1 MDNGLGFF
9 TIPASIYR
17 AARNAVS
24 PAGNYS
30 FFSAANFASTMTTTT
45 AAALAAAVGSSGATG
60 AAAGVK
66 SSAGID
72 LSNNVG
78 RRVIILSGL
87 FQQSMLCC
95 FRVCGEAG
103 CSQVRVTKLAVPGA
117 DPTSA
122 QPGRLNGCF
131 PADAPIRRLNAATGA
146 LETVQISQLNFGDQ
160 ASRRSFAGTP
170 L

>member
-9 TIPASIYR
+9 TIPASIYQ
-17 AARNAVS
+17 AARINAVS

-45 AAALAAAVGSSGATG
+45 AAALAAAVGSTGATG

-87 FQQSMLCC
+87 VSTLLALVLFL
-95 FRVCGEAG
+95 RVVHA
-103 CSQVRVTKLAVPGA
+103 RTP
-117 DPTSA
+117 
-122 QPGRLNGCF
+122 
-131 PADAPIRRLNAATGA
+131 
-146 LETVQISQLNFGDQ
+146 
-160 ASRRSFAGTP
+160 RSNHSVA
-170 L
+170 

>member
-9 TIPASIYR
+9 TIPASIYQ
-17 AARNAVS
+17 AARINAVS

-78 RRVIILSGL
+78 RRVIIPSGL
-87 FQQSMLCC
+87 FKQSMLCC

-103 CSQVRVTKLAVPGA
+103 CSEVRVTKRSPGLIPPVPNLAG
-117 DPTSA
+117 
-122 QPGRLNGCF
+122 
-131 PADAPIRRLNAATGA
+131 
-146 LETVQISQLNFGDQ
+146 
-160 ASRRSFAGTP
+160 
-170 L
+170 